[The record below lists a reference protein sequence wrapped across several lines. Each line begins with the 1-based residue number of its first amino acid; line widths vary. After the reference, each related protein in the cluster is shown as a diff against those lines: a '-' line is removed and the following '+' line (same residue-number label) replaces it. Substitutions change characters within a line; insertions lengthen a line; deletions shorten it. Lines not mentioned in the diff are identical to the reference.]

1 MISPENAQGSGSK
14 RRRPRPC
21 WRAGAVGALRSP
33 AAGRVPWTAAGSQ
46 ILPSRCGLRRWVDFF
61 GGKRNR
67 QSGGRGRGHAPPPA
81 PGAAGRGHGG
91 RSRRVRGAA
100 AGHEAAPPLA
110 GSRCRPGGLG
120 AVVPRS
126 WQGGACPRMG
136 CNGSGQKGSSAR
148 ARGSDRGER
157 HRRGDTAAHSPAPSG
172 GC

>member
-120 AVVPRS
+120 AVVTPFLAGRGLPADGLQ
-126 WQGGACPRMG
+126 WVGAE
-136 CNGSGQKGSSAR
+136 
-148 ARGSDRGER
+148 GEQ
-157 HRRGDTAAHSPAPSG
+157 
-172 GC
+172 C